1 MQKKMVGIIASV
13 ATAHAVLAIALIT
26 GGGCHQPKL
35 LGPHTYNN
43 GPEFAEI
50 PAAANT
56 PAEAAQ
62 TPAVMPQVPGSN
74 EAVVLPPP
82 PAKPVYPAQEPEAAP
97 VATPVQSG
105 TVTYTVKRGDTLS
118 LIAYKHGV
126 RTRDLA
132 ACNNLSGKAMN
143 RIRIGQVLNIPEGG
157 VYDAKRQPKKR
168 AVAPKVK
175 TAKKKSAKKV
185 AELPADGVY
194 VVKAGDSL
202 DRIGRRYGVTAA
214 AIAKENDIALT
225 KVLQIGDK
233 LRIPGKAAAAPAKS
247 STAATSAADNSSL
260 DSTLNDLDPNIGL
273 NTATP
278 ATETAAPAA
287 PAATAT
293 ETAPAAAPAAAAT
306 ETANTAATDSSRTES
321 IEVPEDTT
329 IEAYSTK
336 VMVSVEELRRL
347 NPAIPAD
354 GKIKGGTY
362 LVIPML

>member
-1 MQKKMVGIIASV
+1 MQKKMVGILASV
-13 ATAHAVLAIALIT
+13 AAAHAVLAIALIT

-50 PAAANT
+50 PSAANQ
-56 PAEAAQ
+56 PAEA
-62 TPAVMPQVPGSN
+62 PAPATVPQVPVNN
-74 EAVVLPPP
+74 EPVILPP
-82 PAKPVYPAQEPEAAP
+82 PAKPVYPVQEPVAAVNQP
-97 VATPVQSG
+97 VKSG
-105 TVTYTVKRGDTLS
+105 ALTYTVKRGDTLS

-143 RIRIGQVLNIPEGG
+143 RIRIGQVLNIPENG

-168 AVAPKVK
+168 T
-175 TAKKKSAKKV
+175 TAKPAKAAGKKSARKV
-185 AELPADGVY
+185 AELPADGIY
-194 VVKAGDSL
+194 VVKSGDSL

-225 KVLQIGDK
+225 KILQIGDK
-233 LRIPGKAAAAPAKS
+233 LRIPGKAAAKAAAPAGTVAEEK
-247 STAATSAADNSSL
+247 TAADVSL
-260 DSTLNDLDPNIGL
+260 DNTLNDLDPNIGL
-273 NTATP
+273 NSTSAATETATP
-278 ATETAAPAA
+278 AAS
-287 PAATAT
+287 
-293 ETAPAAAPAAAAT
+293 AAAPAAA
-306 ETANTAATDSSRTES
+306 ESTAAPANDNRTES

-336 VMVSVEELRRL
+336 IMVSVEDLRRL
-347 NPAIPAD
+347 NPSLPAD

-362 LVIPML
+362 LVIPVL